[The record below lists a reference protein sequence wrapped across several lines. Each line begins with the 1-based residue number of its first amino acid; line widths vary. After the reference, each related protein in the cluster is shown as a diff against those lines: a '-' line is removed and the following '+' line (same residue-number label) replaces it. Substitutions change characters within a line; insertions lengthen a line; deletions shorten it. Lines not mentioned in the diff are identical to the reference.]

1 MTRRDNLHT
10 ADLPLHGS
18 NAFAAPSSGQSALS
32 GSSDLNS
39 RVASSAGRGRKA
51 ARIAVSLPVMVRDQF
66 GGQHQARTQFVTV
79 RGAVI
84 TTASTVR
91 VGHKLTIQN
100 LRSGRS
106 AECHVTAMER
116 AVKDTHEVEV
126 EFTRPQP
133 DFWPV
138 QFPGDESR
146 TQETLYSGS
155 PIETS
160 DEPLATNAGAPEFS
174 SSIAAFSE
182 PKPPRTVPHD
192 DGIVVLADSLAEN
205 FSPSPTFR
213 SQATFAPR
221 TAPVDSVA
229 QFRAA
234 NRAAHRRAQAMKTLY
249 SIMLI
254 IALGGVFV
262 AGRAWMSHPSEIA
275 GRLSAVS
282 VLPKAKPHAPV
293 SSEVSAPVAPVARA
307 SAIVPSPRE
316 VRESRTAREVSES
329 PSVDQPASNPAAAAE
344 STVSPEIAN
353 KPVETQVAVRH
364 GSSLASSRKAVR
376 EKAVRETE
384 EEPMALPLHEGDAA
398 NSATKPELLSAVVG
412 QTPMQTAV
420 LAPQVPKQM
429 TPARLIYS
437 APAQYPSIA
446 RQLRTEGAVVL
457 DLEVD
462 PTGSVSTAKAVS
474 GPAVLRT
481 AALDAVKRWKY
492 EPATLGGKPVSS
504 TQTVKVDFR
513 LK

>member
-1 MTRRDNLHT
+1 M
-10 ADLPLHGS
+10 
-18 NAFAAPSSGQSALS
+18 
-32 GSSDLNS
+32 
-39 RVASSAGRGRKA
+39 
-51 ARIAVSLPVMVRDQF
+51 SLPIMVRDQF
-66 GGQHQARTQFVTV
+66 GGQHQARTQSVTV

-84 TTASTVR
+84 TTTSTVR

-100 LRSGRS
+100 LKSGRS
-106 AECHVTAMER
+106 AECHVIAMER

-138 QFPGDESR
+138 QFPADESR

-213 SQATFAPR
+213 SQATFTPR

-254 IALGGVFV
+254 IALAGVFV

-282 VLPKAKPHAPV
+282 LLPKAKPHAPV
-293 SSEVSAPVAPVARA
+293 SSEVSAPVTPAAPA
-307 SAIVPSPRE
+307 STIVPSRRE
-316 VRESRTAREVSES
+316 ISESRTPRVVSES

-353 KPVETQVAVRH
+353 KPAETQVAVRH

-376 EKAVRETE
+376 ETETE
-384 EEPMALPLHEGDAA
+384 EEPMALPLHAGDAA

-412 QTPMQTAV
+412 QTPMKTAV
-420 LAPQVPKQM
+420 LAPEVPKQI

-462 PTGSVSTAKAVS
+462 PTGSVSAAKAVS

-504 TQTVKVDFR
+504 TETVKVDFR